1 MSWIA
6 AIANLL
12 RAIALYFE
20 LKNRSFYYGVLNES
34 RTKQKEYISQI
45 EKLRSSR
52 SPYDA
57 DDADF
62 MRMQL
67 LEEKQF
73 YKHISATYAT
83 TPALSAN

>member
-1 MSWIA
+1 MSWSA

-20 LKNRSFYYGVLNES
+20 LKNRSFYYDVLNES
-34 RTKQKEYISQI
+34 RKRQKEYIAEI
-45 EKLRSSR
+45 ERLRNGR
-52 SPYDA
+52 NARDA
-57 DDADF
+57 DDADL

-73 YKHISATYAT
+73 YKHISAAYAT
-83 TPALSAN
+83 STSLSAN

>member
-1 MSWIA
+1 MSWTA

-20 LKNRSFYYGVLNES
+20 LKNRSFYYKVLNES
-34 RTKQKEYISQI
+34 RDKQKDYILQI
-45 EKLRSSR
+45 EKLRNSR

-67 LEEKQF
+67 LEEKRF
-73 YKHISATYAT
+73 YKHISAAYAT
-83 TPALSAN
+83 TPTLSAN